1 MAPNDAASRV
11 YEIPPHG
18 TVTYHEGT
26 SDKGEIVPRQ
36 SVIPVSSL
44 SQPKGPVLTMELAKW
59 AIVCNLHEQCALFV
73 NIVPYSIEMS

>member
-11 YEIPPHG
+11 DEIPPHG

-36 SVIPVSSL
+36 SVIPVSSP
-44 SQPKGPVLTMELAKW
+44 SEPKEPVLTVKLAKW
-59 AIVCNLHEQCALFV
+59 AIVCNLHEQFALVV
-73 NIVPYSIEMS
+73 NVGCPL